1 MVRLGLNRKVSV
13 LPYNILK
20 NELINSLPM
29 KTLKNWPQKLLV
41 IGPNLFFTVQLSP
54 QPRLDFLYYRLVP
67 SLICLLICAISPSQ
81 CNPISLTFHE
91 KKTYLGEKHS
101 ELAFFTDHSTS
112 EWCITFSIKPK
123 CNVWFY
129 ILCHFWS
136 REISRDP

>member
-1 MVRLGLNRKVSV
+1 MNRKVSV

-91 KKTYLGEKHS
+91 KKNIFGRKTFRIS
-101 ELAFFTDHSTS
+101 FFYRS
-112 EWCITFSIKPK
+112 
-123 CNVWFY
+123 FY
-129 ILCHFWS
+129 IRVMHNFFNQTKMQRLILHSLPFLIARNFS
-136 REISRDP
+136 